1 LSVPIEEFLHQIAR
15 RGSLF
20 GGGSAAAL
28 TAALSAAL
36 LEKLVTAPRV
46 SRRLRRIRQECLTL
60 TLRDAQ
66 VFGRVIAASRR
77 KHHAVFARA
86 LKQAVD
92 VPWQV
97 FGHAQSV
104 QAACA
109 AARRL
114 VKIRFQSDL
123 RCASAIA
130 RAAQDSARV
139 LILTNLAWLNN
150 PAYSRAMRRRLA
162 AAVRRTAR

>member
-1 LSVPIEEFLHQIAR
+1 MSVSIEEFFHQIAR

-20 GGGSAAAL
+20 GGGSAAAM

-36 LEKLVTAPRV
+36 LEKLVTESRV
-46 SRRLRRIRQECLTL
+46 SLRLRRIRRECLAL
-60 TLRDAQ
+60 AQRDAQ

-77 KHHAVFARA
+77 SDRAVFARA
-86 LKQAVD
+86 LKQAID

-97 FGHAQSV
+97 LQRSRAVQS
-104 QAACA
+104 ACA
-109 AARRL
+109 ALRRR
-114 VKIRFQSDL
+114 IHPRFQSDL
-123 RCASAIA
+123 RCASAMA

-139 LILTNLAWLNN
+139 LILTNVSWLND

-162 AAVRRTAR
+162 AASRAIP